1 MPIPAIRIRSINHR
15 PYNPDGRYIL
25 YWMNTCRRT
34 HWSFALEHAV
44 AQAVER
50 GKPLVVLEALRCN
63 YPYANDRLHR
73 FILDG
78 MAANTRALAD
88 QPVTYYP
95 YIEPARDAGKGL
107 LVALAH
113 EAVLVITDD
122 FPAFFLP
129 RMIAAAGQHLPIRLE
144 AVDGN
149 GLLPMRAA
157 DHAYPTAYAFR
168 RFLQKQLPE
177 HLMCAP
183 QANPMDDMPLPL
195 PVEPAQNVTTRWP
208 HARTLLLAENGPDLT
223 SLPIDHQVPPA
234 PQRGGEPAA
243 KEHLDT
249 FLEERLSH
257 YCELRNHPDL
267 EMTSGLSP
275 YLHFGHIS
283 SHAIFS
289 AITSQEEW
297 GPHRLGPKA
306 NGKQTGWWGLS
317 ANAEAFLDQLITWRE
332 LGFNMCC
339 FEPDRYKDFASLPD
353 WARRTLDAHS
363 RDPRP
368 TCYTLE
374 ELREARTHDPLWNAA
389 QRQLRREG
397 TIHNYLR
404 MLWAKK
410 ILEWTPTPQKALV
423 AMIELNDC
431 YALDGRDPNSY
442 SGIFWCLGR
451 YDRPWGPARPIF
463 GSIRYMSSA
472 NTARKV
478 RLKEYLKRYQE
489 I

>member
-15 PYNPDGRYIL
+15 PCNPDGRYIL
-25 YWMNTCRRT
+25 YWMNACRRT
-34 HWSFALEHAV
+34 HWNFALEHAV
-44 AQAVER
+44 EQAVAR
-50 GKPLVVLEALRCN
+50 GKPLVVLEALRCD
-63 YPYANDRLHR
+63 YPYASDRLHR

-78 MAANTRALAD
+78 MAANAMAFAS
-88 QPVTYYP
+88 QSVTYYP
-95 YIEPARDAGKGL
+95 YIEPARGAGKGL
-107 LVALAH
+107 LAALAN
-113 EAVLVITDD
+113 EAIQVITDD

-129 RMIAAAGQHLPIRLE
+129 RMIAAAGQRLPMRLE

-168 RFLQKQLPE
+168 RFLQKHLPE
-177 HLMCAP
+177 HLRSAP
-183 QANPMDDMPLPL
+183 QANPLDDRPLPI
-195 PVEPAQNVTTRWP
+195 PIEPAQNVTTRWP
-208 HARTLLLAENGPDLT
+208 HARTLLLAENGLDLA

-234 PQRGGEPAA
+234 PLRGGETAA
-243 KEHLDT
+243 KDHLDT

-257 YCELRNHPDL
+257 YCELRNHPDQ

-289 AITSQEEW
+289 AISSREEW
-297 GPHRLGPKA
+297 GPHRIGPKA
-306 NGKQTGWWGLS
+306 NGKRTGWWGLS

-332 LGFNMCC
+332 IGFNMCC

-353 WARRTLDAHS
+353 WARRTLDSHS
-363 RDPRP
+363 LDPRP
-368 TCYTLE
+368 ICYTLE
-374 ELREARTHDPLWNAA
+374 ELREAQTHDPLWNAA
-389 QRQLRREG
+389 QRQLRCEG

-410 ILEWTPTPQKALV
+410 ILEWTPTPQEALA
-423 AMIELNDC
+423 AMIELNDR
-431 YALDGRDPNSY
+431 YAIDGRDPNSY

-472 NTARKV
+472 NTVRKV
-478 RLKEYLKRYQE
+478 RLKEYLQRYQE